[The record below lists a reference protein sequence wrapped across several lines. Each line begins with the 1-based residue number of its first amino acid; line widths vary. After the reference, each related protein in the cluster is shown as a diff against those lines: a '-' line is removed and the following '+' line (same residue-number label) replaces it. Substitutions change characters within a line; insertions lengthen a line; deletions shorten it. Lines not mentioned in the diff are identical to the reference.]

1 MVSDRGRNAAPT
13 RKLQPVQTE
22 NNLESL
28 NPLDFYNIHDLL
40 SEEERMAQD
49 STARFVDEKVLPI
62 IGKAFEEA
70 RFPTELIPEIAS
82 LGLLGSSIHG
92 YDCAGLNGVAYGL
105 ICQELERGDSGLRS
119 FVSVQSSLVMY
130 PIFSYGSEEQKQRWL
145 PAMAKGQAIGCFGL
159 TEPHGGSDPA
169 NMKTV
174 AKKKGGDWVLNGAK
188 MWITNGTIA
197 DVALVWA
204 QTDDGVRGFLIEK
217 GTKGFDAPEVHHKM
231 SLRASVTSA
240 LYFDNVHVPEANMLP
255 KIKGLK
261 GPLSCLTQ
269 ARYGIAW
276 GAIGAAQACLKEV
289 LEYTKTRELFGRPL
303 NHNQLAQLRM
313 ADMVRKITGAQLLSL
328 QLGRLKDQGKLHPSQ
343 VSLAKWNNVRMALDI
358 ARDARD
364 LLGGAGITTEFCPI
378 RHALNLESVI
388 TYEGTESVHQL
399 VIGKEITGVNAF

>member
-1 MVSDRGRNAAPT
+1 MKV
-13 RKLQPVQTE
+13 
-22 NNLESL
+22 L
-28 NPLDFYNIHDLL
+28 NPLDLYDVRGLL
-40 SEEERMAQD
+40 TEEEQLVQD
-49 STARFVDEKVLPI
+49 TTGRFVDEKVLPI
-62 IGKAFEEA
+62 IGECFEKG
-70 RFPTELIPEIAS
+70 RFPKELIPEIAS
-82 LGLLGSSIHG
+82 LGLLGSSIQG

-130 PIFSYGSEEQKQRWL
+130 PIYSYGSEEQKQKWL
-145 PAMAKGQAIGCFGL
+145 PAMARGEKIGCFGL
-159 TEPHGGSDPA
+159 TEPHGGSDPS
-169 NMKTV
+169 NMKTT

-197 DVALVWA
+197 DVAVVWA
-204 QTDDGVRGFLIEK
+204 QTDEGIRGFLVEK

-240 LYFDNVHVPEANMLP
+240 LYFDNVVIPEANRLP
-255 KIKGLK
+255 KAEGLK
-261 GPLSCLTQ
+261 GPLGCLTQ
-269 ARYGIAW
+269 ARYGITW

-289 LEYTKTRELFGRPL
+289 LEYTKTRELFGRAL
-303 NHNQLAQLRM
+303 DNNQLVQLRM
-313 ADMVRKITGAQLLSL
+313 AEMARKITQGQLMSL
-328 QLGRLKDQGKLHPSQ
+328 QLGRLKDKGQMQPAQ
-343 VSLAKWNNVRMALDI
+343 VSLAKWNNCRMAIDI

-399 VIGKEITGVNAF
+399 VIGKELTGTNAF

>member
-1 MVSDRGRNAAPT
+1 M
-13 RKLQPVQTE
+13 
-22 NNLESL
+22 ESL
-28 NPLDFYNIHDLL
+28 NPLDFYNTHNLL
-40 SEEERMAQD
+40 SEEERLVQD
-49 STARFVDEKVLPI
+49 SVARFVDEKVLPI
-62 IGKAFEEA
+62 IGEAFEKA
-70 RFPTELIPEIAS
+70 RFPKELIPEIAS

-92 YDCAGLNGVAYGL
+92 YDCAGLNSVAYGL

-145 PAMAKGQAIGCFGL
+145 PAMAKGTAIGCFGL
-159 TEPHGGSDPA
+159 TEPHGGSDPS
-169 NMKTV
+169 NMKTI
-174 AKKKGGDWVLNGAK
+174 AKRKGGDWVLNGAK
-188 MWITNGTIA
+188 MWITNGSIA
-197 DVALVWA
+197 DVAVVWA
-204 QTDDGVRGFLIEK
+204 NTDDGIRGFLVEK
-217 GTKGFDAPEVHHKM
+217 GMKGFDAPEVHHKM

-240 LYFDNVHVPEANMLP
+240 LYFDNVHVPDANVLP
-255 KIKGLK
+255 KVKGLK

-269 ARYGIAW
+269 ARYGITW

-303 NHNQLAQLRM
+303 DHNQMAQLRM
-313 ADMVRKITGAQLLSL
+313 AEMVRKITGAQLLSL
-328 QLGRLKDQGKLHPSQ
+328 QLGRLKDAGKLHPSQ

>member
-1 MVSDRGRNAAPT
+1 M
-13 RKLQPVQTE
+13 
-22 NNLESL
+22 ESL
-28 NPLDFYNIHDLL
+28 NPVDFYNTRDLL
-40 SEEERMAQD
+40 SEEERLVQD
-49 STARFVDEKVLPI
+49 SVARFVDEKVLPI
-62 IGKAFEEA
+62 IGEAFEKA
-70 RFPTELIPEIAS
+70 RFPKELIPEIAS

-92 YDCAGLNGVAYGL
+92 YDCAGLNSVAYGL

-130 PIFSYGSEEQKQRWL
+130 PIFSYGSEEQKHRWL
-145 PAMAKGQAIGCFGL
+145 PAMAKGEAIGCFGL
-159 TEPHGGSDPA
+159 TEPHGGSDPS

-174 AKKKGGDWVLNGAK
+174 AKKKGSDWVLNGAK
-188 MWITNGTIA
+188 MWITNGSIA
-197 DVALVWA
+197 DVAVVWA
-204 QTDDGVRGFLIEK
+204 NTDEGIHGFLVEK
-217 GTKGFDAPEVHHKM
+217 GMKGFDAPEVHHKM
-231 SLRASVTSA
+231 SLRASVTSS
-240 LYFDNVHVPEANMLP
+240 LYFDDVKVPKANVLP
-255 KIKGLK
+255 KVKGLK

-269 ARYGIAW
+269 ARYGITW

-303 NHNQLAQLRM
+303 DHNQMAQLRM
-313 ADMVRKITGAQLLSL
+313 AEMVRKITTAQLLSL
-328 QLGRLKDQGKLHPSQ
+328 QLGRLKDAGKLHPSQ